1 MQPSNLQ
8 TTINVMQNPTLDKSY
23 VGVGQRQALHHFRK
37 LHYHLCIWT
46 CGWDSTEHHCTS
58 CGLLPKAETQRDL
71 RVSQVRLWLDNLPD
85 SPSSF
90 HRCCLTGKVALS
102 DGTRSGSA
110 LDPIKLNA
118 WFCMHFFVLGVCL
131 FICLF
136 IHQVIHSFIYC
147 VSTFSSCNRDVWFLG
162 RTGRAGKLGSR
173 KLTSPHDQ
181 ISRNRSKN
189 VEEFS
194 LLLPTKIN
202 FIAVL

>member
-8 TTINVMQNPTLDKSY
+8 TTINVTHNPTF
-23 VGVGQRQALHHFRK
+23 GVGQRQALRLFRK
-37 LHYHLCIWT
+37 VHYHLCIWT
-46 CGWDSTEHHCTS
+46 CGWDSTEYHCTS
-58 CGLLPKAETQRDL
+58 CGLSPKAETQRDL

-90 HRCCLTGKVALS
+90 HRCCLTGKVVLS

-110 LDPIKLNA
+110 SDPVKRKAPQWL
-118 WFCMHFFVLGVCL
+118 CMRFFVLGVCL

-136 IHQVIHSFIYC
+136 IHRVIHSFTYC
-147 VSTFSSCNRDVWFLG
+147 VSTFTSCNRDVWFLG

-173 KLTSPHDQ
+173 KLTSPHYQ
-181 ISRNRSKN
+181 ISRNRSKY

-202 FIAVL
+202 FTAVF